1 MFVENTVE
9 GIVHPFL
16 SPITLGNEA
25 RSILLAL
32 TLMEEPKSL
41 DETLLPAI

>member
-16 SPITLGNEA
+16 PPMTLGNEA
-25 RSILLAL
+25 RSVLLAL
-32 TLMEEPKSL
+32 TLVEEPKSL
-41 DETLLPAI
+41 DETLLLAI